1 MNKTMLTKQTKTVKG
16 DGGAVGLAENPAALR
31 RWMVCGHEI
40 ARVIEE
46 FEIST
51 ERRKKSDHR
60 HHDQAPHTQKAIAK
74 DVKSLRDTVERLGIP
89 FCEDSGDLL
98 ILDSSDLVDPAVID
112 TARHIE
118 KLGQDQ
124 YNMYVTEHRVN
135 QTKHIYEPIKRNN
148 LPLFSWPPAQHKS
161 KGQQQLTSLKNDC
174 SLFSRLYIASQI
186 RDGDLSEFFQHENQA
201 CPPSPSQIGKLRTGV
216 KITPGR
222 LPERTRSFTNQCVCT
237 SCRCYRS

>member
-1 MNKTMLTKQTKTVKG
+1 MK
-16 DGGAVGLAENPAALR
+16 
-31 RWMVCGHEI
+31 
-40 ARVIEE
+40 

-135 QTKHIYEPIKRNN
+135 QTKHIYEPIKSNN
-148 LPLFSWPPAQHKS
+148 LPPLQLASSPTEVKRTTAANLAEERLFFVLQAIHC
-161 KGQQQLTSLKNDC
+161 LTDT
-174 SLFSRLYIASQI
+174 RWGPQ
-186 RDGDLSEFFQHENQA
+186 RVLS
-201 CPPSPSQIGKLRTGV
+201 T
-216 KITPGR
+216 
-222 LPERTRSFTNQCVCT
+222 
-237 SCRCYRS
+237 

>member
-1 MNKTMLTKQTKTVKG
+1 M
-16 DGGAVGLAENPAALR
+16 
-31 RWMVCGHEI
+31 I
-40 ARVIEE
+40 
-46 FEIST
+46 
-51 ERRKKSDHR
+51 R
-60 HHDQAPHTQKAIAK
+60 HHTHRRQLLKMSNHK
-74 DVKSLRDTVERLGIP
+74 DTIERLGNP
-89 FCEDSGDLL
+89 FSEDSGDLL

-237 SCRCYRS
+237 SCRCYCS